1 MPDPELQTLF
11 HRLNN
16 QLGIVLARAELMEAR
31 AADEAYRSGS
41 AQIVSAVLEALRTIA
56 TIRERTDGPSV

>member
-16 QLGIVLARAELMEAR
+16 QLGIVLARAEMLEVKAMDDTTRTR
-31 AADEAYRSGS
+31 AG
-41 AQIVSAVLEALRTIA
+41 QIVTAVLDALGTVKAIQDRA
-56 TIRERTDGPSV
+56 GS

>member
-31 AADEAYRSGS
+31 AADDTSRAGS
-41 AQIVSAVLEALRTIA
+41 AQIVKAVLQALQTVAI
-56 TIRERTDGPSV
+56 IRDRTDGPSA

>member
-16 QLGIVLARAELMEAR
+16 QLGIVLARAEMLEVKAVAESDRTR
-31 AADEAYRSGS
+31 AG
-41 AQIVSAVLEALRTIA
+41 QIVTAVLDALGTVKA
-56 TIRERTDGPSV
+56 IRDHTGS

>member
-16 QLGIVLARAELMEAR
+16 QLGIVLARAEMLEVKAGNETDRTR
-31 AADEAYRSGS
+31 AG
-41 AQIVSAVLEALRTIA
+41 QIVTAVLDALGTVKA
-56 TIRERTDGPSV
+56 IRDQTGS

>member
-16 QLGIVLARAELMEAR
+16 QLGIVLARAEMLEVK
-31 AADEAYRSGS
+31 AADPSDRDRA
-41 AQIVSAVLEALRTIA
+41 AQIVAAVLDALGTVKA
-56 TIRERTDGPSV
+56 IRERTGS

>member
-1 MPDPELQTLF
+1 MPDAELQTLF

-31 AADEAYRSGS
+31 AADDGHRAGS
-41 AQIVSAVLEALRTIA
+41 AQIVNAVLEALRTVA
-56 TIRERTDGPSV
+56 SIRERTDGP